1 MDTFHRLFGY
11 AMELRRELRESA
23 GAGPAS
29 SASAPPPADGTLLQ
43 EIKKLQQGG
52 RAVHVPKVA
61 VASFVEE
68 AAPAKKSRTPW

>member
-1 MDTFHRLFGY
+1 MDTFHRLFEY
-11 AMELRRELRESA
+11 ARELRRELREST
-23 GAGPAS
+23 GAAPGS

-52 RAVHVPKVA
+52 RAIHVPKVH